1 MRQHLDIIC
10 TSQITSN
17 VMHFKAVVWCIQNAI
32 VLRRQGRRVLK
43 GRDVG
48 RKHGKHIEAKPLTQF
63 GGYVERSIRTNITD
77 IIHCK
82 LTR

>member
-17 VMHFKAVVWCIQNAI
+17 VMHFKAI
-32 VLRRQGRRVLK
+32 VLRRQGTRVLK

-63 GGYVERSIRTNITD
+63 GGYVERSIRLISQTLFISN
-77 IIHCK
+77 
-82 LTR
+82 

>member
-17 VMHFKAVVWCIQNAI
+17 VMHFKAHV
-32 VLRRQGRRVLK
+32 VLRRQGTRVLK

-63 GGYVERSIRTNITD
+63 GGYVERSIRLISQTLFIAN
-77 IIHCK
+77 
-82 LTR
+82 